1 MQGKAEDA
9 GGLTPAKDD
18 NAAMRPLYPR
28 AFARNSDDCYK
39 HDTGMIV
46 LCTSIMML
54 HEIHLQGSTSAG
66 VFFQWHSQQNYLLC
80 PVAKNFIRSLLTKL
94 TQSSILYAEHI
105 FEYNN

>member
-1 MQGKAEDA
+1 
-9 GGLTPAKDD
+9 
-18 NAAMRPLYPR
+18 
-28 AFARNSDDCYK
+28 
-39 HDTGMIV
+39 MIV